1 MEGLEGLRVQC
12 PNCRRADFVTT
23 DKYDPN
29 VSPRGDMLKCTLP
42 YHIDFLLTSST
53 GASSLTCPEC
63 LGQLAHT
70 GCLLVRVP
78 IDRIMDVYR
87 ALYPEDGH
95 GENSQSGGEES
106 IGNVKTETFDPEV
119 EAMAPTEA
127 ESGGSGKKYVCEV
140 CGKEAKSQL
149 GLNSHMRSHGGNNV

>member
-1 MEGLEGLRVQC
+1 MTDLSGLQVAC
-12 PNCRRADFVTT
+12 PQCRRTYFTT
-23 DKYDPN
+23 TSKFDPTKPPTGNMVYPIVKY
-29 VSPRGDMLKCTLP
+29 S
-42 YHIDFLLTSST
+42 IDWLCSST
-53 GASSLTCPEC
+53 TKASEMTCPEC

-95 GENSQSGGEES
+95 GENSQSGG
-106 IGNVKTETFDPEV
+106 
-119 EAMAPTEA
+119 
-127 ESGGSGKKYVCEV
+127 SGKKYVCEV